1 MLTVAQLAPLKD
13 RDPYLYETL
22 TKIVSAVNSA
32 SQAAGV
38 DSSTPSP
45 APTPVVSISVQASN
59 GWFDVAITDPSDAR
73 PGLFY
78 FAESDTT
85 PSFSAPRVYF
95 LGASRNLYVQLGN
108 QTLYWRAFSQYLGSM
123 PSASRTFGAPRPPLS
138 AAARAAQPRN
148 PQREAARCPTV
159 NCAAATASASIPAPA
174 SQNHQPSDISKVA
187 ATAPCSRDRFS
198 DRGF

>member
-32 SQAAGV
+32 SHAAGV

-45 APTPVVSISVQASN
+45 APTQIASIVVQSAN
-59 GWFDVAITDPSDAR
+59 GWFDVSITDPSDAR

-85 PSFSAPRVYF
+85 PSFNAPRVYF
-95 LGASRNLYVQLGN
+95 LGASRNLYIQLGN
-108 QTLYWRAFSQYLGSM
+108 QTLYWRGYSQYIGSQ
-123 PSASRTFGAPRPPLS
+123 PSQPVTFGSPAT
-138 AAARAAQPRN
+138 
-148 PQREAARCPTV
+148 TV
-159 NCAAATASASIPAPA
+159 TGGGS
-174 SQNHQPSDISKVA
+174 
-187 ATAPCSRDRFS
+187 
-198 DRGF
+198 

>member
-1 MLTVAQLAPLKD
+1 MLTVSQLAPLKD

-45 APTPVVSISVQASN
+45 APTSVASISVQASN

-85 PSFSAPRVYF
+85 PAFSSPRVYF

-108 QTLYWRAFSQYLGSM
+108 QTLYWRAFSQYIGSAA
-123 PSASRTFGAPRPPLS
+123 SAPRTFGAPPTAVVGGGALEGKRRVAQRSAPRRQRLRHQLRRPHHE
-138 AAARAAQPRN
+138 AFNVVGARNCCAHSSRRSN
-148 PQREAARCPTV
+148 RSPT
-159 NCAAATASASIPAPA
+159 
-174 SQNHQPSDISKVA
+174 QDL
-187 ATAPCSRDRFS
+187 
-198 DRGF
+198 